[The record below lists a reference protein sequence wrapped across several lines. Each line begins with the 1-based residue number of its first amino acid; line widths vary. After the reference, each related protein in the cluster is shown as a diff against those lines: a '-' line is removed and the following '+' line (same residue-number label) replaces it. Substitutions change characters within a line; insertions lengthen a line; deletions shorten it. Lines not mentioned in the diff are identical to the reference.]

1 MIKTIKI
8 DSKTSLKVSNNI
20 GWMMAY
26 RDQFGRDI
34 VPTLIPVLSAVL
46 DIAVEVNKAASE
58 EGVSAADVFKAME
71 TDTLRDALIEVSG
84 LEMVDLINI
93 VWAMAKAADD
103 DIEEP
108 REWVKQFEAFP
119 LDTIL
124 PVIFDLCLKC
134 MVSSKNLKR
143 LQTGMQGLRPSLLTE
158 SL

>member
-34 VPTLIPVLSAVL
+34 VPTLIPALSAIL
-46 DIAVEVNKAASE
+46 DIAVEVNKAATA
-58 EGVSAADVFKAME
+58 EGVSSADVLRALDS
-71 TDTLRDALIEVSG
+71 DTLRDALIEMSG
-84 LEMVDLINI
+84 LEMVDIINI

-108 REWVKQFEAFP
+108 REWIKQFDTFP

-124 PVIFDLCLKC
+124 PIIFDLCLKC

-143 LQTGMQGLRPSLLTE
+143 LQTGMQSLRPSLLTE
-158 SL
+158 SS